1 MKPPVRSRAYSDGTS
16 VCCSAFCFTLHAAPP
31 HLGTP
36 HEGSCVLLDSNTCRP
51 SENPCLQLPKNLQ
64 VLNIVNLIEALCRN
78 GTQLFL
84 KIHDPRADLH
94 NVLGLVL
101 KARNH

>member
-1 MKPPVRSRAYSDGTS
+1 MKVHA
-16 VCCSAFCFTLHAAPP
+16 CCLQP
-31 HLGTP
+31 
-36 HEGSCVLLDSNTCRP
+36 DSNTCRP